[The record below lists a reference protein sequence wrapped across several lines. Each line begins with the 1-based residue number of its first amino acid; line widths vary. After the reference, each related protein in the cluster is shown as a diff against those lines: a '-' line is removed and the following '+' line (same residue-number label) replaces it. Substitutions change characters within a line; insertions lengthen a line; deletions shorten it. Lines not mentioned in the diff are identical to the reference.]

1 MPRTRRARRNK
12 HLSSKAFHPMA
23 ATEGLPKYER
33 ICKEN
38 DIQALF
44 DKGEGFSV
52 YPFRVIFLFRHDESR
67 PVTVRLLVSVSK
79 KRFHHAFK
87 RNRVKRLIRE
97 TWRRNKAPLYE
108 ICERDNISLDVAL
121 VYTATVIHSY
131 EEVLEKTHK
140 AVNELIKKYVARQ
153 S

>member
-1 MPRTRRARRNK
+1 MMED
-12 HLSSKAFHPMA
+12 F
-23 ATEGLPKYER
+23 PKYER

-38 DIQALF
+38 DIQSLF
-44 DKGEGFSV
+44 EKGAGFSC
-52 YPFRVIFLFRHDESR
+52 YPYRIVFLVR
-67 PVTVRLLVSVSK
+67 PVGDKPVTCRLLLSVSK

-87 RNRVKRLIRE
+87 RNRVKRLVRE
-97 TWRRNKAPLYE
+97 SWRKNKSTLLE
-108 ICERDNISLDVAL
+108 ICEKDNISVDVAL

>member
-1 MPRTRRARRNK
+1 
-12 HLSSKAFHPMA
+12 MA
-23 ATEGLPKYER
+23 AKEGLPKYER
-33 ICKEN
+33 ICKDN

-44 DKGEGFSV
+44 GKGLGVSV
-52 YPFRVIFLFRHDESR
+52 YPYRVIFIFRHDDDH

-79 KRFHHAFK
+79 KRFHHGSK

-97 TWRRNKAPLYE
+97 AWRRNKGQLYE
-108 ICERDNISLDVAL
+108 ICQRDNISLDVAL

-131 EEVLEKTHK
+131 EEMLAKTKK
-140 AVNELIKKYVARQ
+140 AVNEIAKNYEKHRKTP

>member
-1 MPRTRRARRNK
+1 MT
-12 HLSSKAFHPMA
+12 

-44 DKGEGFSV
+44 DKGVGFSV

-97 TWRRNKAPLYE
+97 SWRHNKAPLYE
-108 ICERDNISLDVAL
+108 ICEKDNISLDVAL

-131 EEVLEKTHK
+131 EEMFAKTK
-140 AVNELIKKYVARQ
+140 
-153 S
+153 

>member
-1 MPRTRRARRNK
+1 
-12 HLSSKAFHPMA
+12 MA
-23 ATEGLPKYER
+23 AKEGLPKYER
-33 ICKEN
+33 ICKDN

-44 DKGEGFSV
+44 GKGLGVSV
-52 YPFRVIFLFRHDESR
+52 YPYRVIFNFRHDEDR
-67 PVTVRLLVSVSK
+67 RVTVRLLVSVSK

-97 TWRRNKAPLYE
+97 AWRRNKAPLYE
-108 ICERDNISLDVAL
+108 ICQRDNISLDVAL

-131 EEVLEKTHK
+131 EEMLAKTKK
-140 AVNELIKKYVARQ
+140 AVNEIAKNYEKHRKTP

>member
-1 MPRTRRARRNK
+1 MT
-12 HLSSKAFHPMA
+12 

-44 DKGEGFSV
+44 DKGQGISV
-52 YPFRVIFLFRHDESR
+52 YPFRVVYLFRHEENH
-67 PVTVRLLVSVSK
+67 PVTVRVLVSVSK
-79 KRFHHAFK
+79 KRFHHAIK

-97 TWRRNKAPLYE
+97 SWRRNKAPLYE
-108 ICERDNISLDVAL
+108 LCQRDNISVDVAL

-131 EEVLEKTHK
+131 EEMLAKTKK
-140 AVNELIKKYVARQ
+140 AVHEIVNKYGSTKHTNHETHSKTTR
-153 S
+153 

>member
-1 MPRTRRARRNK
+1 MT
-12 HLSSKAFHPMA
+12 

-33 ICKEN
+33 ICKDT

-52 YPFRVIFLFRHDESR
+52 YPFRVVFLFRHDESR
-67 PVTVRLLVSVSK
+67 PITVRLLVSVSK

-87 RNRVKRLIRE
+87 RNRVKRLVRE

-131 EEVLEKTHK
+131 EEVFEKTRK

-153 S
+153 P

>member
-1 MPRTRRARRNK
+1 
-12 HLSSKAFHPMA
+12 MA

-52 YPFRVIFLFRHDESR
+52 YPFRVVFLFHHDESR

-87 RNRVKRLIRE
+87 RNRVKRLVRE

-108 ICERDNISLDVAL
+108 ICEKDNISLDVAL

>member
-1 MPRTRRARRNK
+1 MVAE
-12 HLSSKAFHPMA
+12 
-23 ATEGLPKYER
+23 EGLPKYER
-33 ICKEN
+33 ICKDN

-44 DKGEGFSV
+44 GKGLGVSV
-52 YPFRVIFLFRHDESR
+52 YPYRVIFIFRHDEDR
-67 PVTVRLLVSVSK
+67 RVTVRLLVSVSK

-97 TWRRNKAPLYE
+97 VWRRNKAPLYE
-108 ICERDNISLDVAL
+108 ICQRDNISLDVAL

-131 EEVLEKTHK
+131 EEMLAKTKK
-140 AVNELIKKYVARQ
+140 AVNEIAKNYEKHRKTP

>member
-1 MPRTRRARRNK
+1 MT
-12 HLSSKAFHPMA
+12 

-44 DKGEGFSV
+44 EKGRGISV
-52 YPFRVIFLFRHDESR
+52 YPYRVIYLFRQDEMR

-79 KRFHHAFK
+79 KRFRHAIK

-97 TWRRNKAPLYE
+97 SWRRNKAALYE

-131 EEVLEKTHK
+131 DEMYDKTKK
-140 AVNELIKKYVARQ
+140 AVNELINKYSSTKLTNHDSTRFINHETHHPTA

>member
-1 MPRTRRARRNK
+1 
-12 HLSSKAFHPMA
+12 MA

-33 ICKEN
+33 ICKDN

-52 YPFRVIFLFRHDESR
+52 YPFRVVFLFRHDESC

-79 KRFHHAFK
+79 KRFHHAFN
-87 RNRVKRLIRE
+87 RNRVKRLLRE
-97 TWRRNKAPLYE
+97 SWRRNKAPLYE
-108 ICERDNISLDVAL
+108 ICEKDNISLDVAL